1 MPKNP
6 SASSSLL
13 RSLADE
19 RNAAHL
25 YRTLAQV
32 EKNPHIAEVYGRM
45 SAVEERH
52 ASAFEQRLQEANLP
66 IPPVQLTWRTRLL
79 EAVARRFGPEAVLP
93 SLTAMEQKVSQGFQG
108 KPGGADPQLQ
118 QMTAEENAHARLLGQ
133 ITRSAPRGMEGSAL
147 AQLEGRHRATG
158 GNALRAAVLGANDG
172 LVSNLSLVMGVAGAD
187 LSGKTILITG
197 MAGLLAG
204 ACSMALGEWLSVQS
218 SRELYKHQI
227 EIETHEIETAPEEEA
242 EELALIYQSRGI
254 DQAQARQMADRIMAD
269 PASAIET
276 LAREELSVDPKE
288 LGGSAWE
295 AAITSFILFA
305 LGAIIP
311 VFPFFFLAGMNAV
324 LLSILLSTVGLF
336 IIGAGITLF
345 TGRSVLYSGTRQVF
359 FGLAA
364 AAITFVLGK
373 LIGIGLGG

>member
-1 MPKNP
+1 
-6 SASSSLL
+6 
-13 RSLADE
+13 
-19 RNAAHL
+19 
-25 YRTLAQV
+25 
-32 EKNPHIAEVYGRM
+32 M

-227 EIETHEIETAPEEEA
+227 EIEAHEIETAPAEEA

-269 PASAIET
+269 PASAVET

-345 TGRSVLYSGTRQVF
+345 TGRSVLFSGTRQVF